1 MPFEEKVREI
11 LELGFNGFK
20 EEIIYDVARSI
31 AMFHDREALQDIEN
45 CKTAFNRYMNCK
57 GCPDCPTYEEFCMGF
72 GCKEAYTDKASE
84 CGRNMDFSER
94 QKIII
99 DRIDCEEDL
108 LCKIVDSEESKETI
122 KLAIKTGM
130 GIIKCAANGLVV
142 KE

>member
-20 EEIIYDVARSI
+20 EEIIADAARVITSC
-31 AMFHDREALQDIEN
+31 HDRETLQDIEN

-84 CGRNMDFSER
+84 CGRNMDIPER

-99 DRIDCEEDL
+99 DRIDYEEDL

-142 KE
+142 KG